1 MAKRKRIYAG
11 EKSAGNSPELI
22 DVGEFTD
29 GNVFLERDSAS
40 MSTSTGLKFYAS
52 PSEDAPTY
60 GLYNGFV
67 AAPTSYLN
75 NCVVDYSRVQTFH
88 AASGDYDTGSH
99 FAVEIPPSRVVGTGA
114 IVSGG
119 EGQSATNIYK
129 QDSKL
134 PAYFAV
140 THTFGTLKYTY
151 ELHQQRKIR

>member
-60 GLYNGFV
+60 GFYNGSVSEGPSYV
-67 AAPTSYLN
+67 ASS
-75 NCVVDYSRVQTFH
+75 VVDYSRVQTFH
-88 AASGDYDTGSH
+88 SASGDYDTGSH
-99 FAVEIPPSRVVGTGA
+99 WAVEIPPSRVV
-114 IVSGG
+114 
-119 EGQSATNIYK
+119 ATNAIAQQGKGEYFTSIYR